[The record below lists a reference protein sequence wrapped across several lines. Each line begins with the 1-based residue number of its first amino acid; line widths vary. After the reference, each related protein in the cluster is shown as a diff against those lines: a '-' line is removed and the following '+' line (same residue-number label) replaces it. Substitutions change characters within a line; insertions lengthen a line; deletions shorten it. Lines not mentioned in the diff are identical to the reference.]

1 MYNNINEKKYS
12 NTIISLMLG
21 VNINNAKI
29 ISYKII
35 KVIDGDTVYID
46 FNDNGIPE
54 QDEKVRINGIDTFET
69 KLNDGLNW
77 QMKLYN
83 LTQDEARGLGYYGK
97 EFTKKYNE
105 IIEKDNKNKPKNIQ
119 IKLLP
124 HINPHAFRHSQAS
137 ILLKSGVNIADIST
151 NLGHSNLTTILNI
164 YSHVLEKAN
173 KRVSNTL
180 ENVLLNKDEI
190 KSSIVN

>member
-1 MYNNINEKKYS
+1 MYNNVNEKKYG

-29 ISYKII
+29 ISHKII

-137 ILLKSGVNIADIST
+137 ILLKSGVNIAEIST
-151 NLGHSNLTTILNI
+151 NLGHSNLTTTLNI

>member
-97 EFTKKYNE
+97 
-105 IIEKDNKNKPKNIQ
+105 
-119 IKLLP
+119 
-124 HINPHAFRHSQAS
+124 
-137 ILLKSGVNIADIST
+137 
-151 NLGHSNLTTILNI
+151 
-164 YSHVLEKAN
+164 
-173 KRVSNTL
+173 
-180 ENVLLNKDEI
+180 
-190 KSSIVN
+190 